1 MYNKS
6 LTLNKTYFI
15 KYLTSMFCRQI
26 NVNLLAAV
34 NVTQCVVK
42 GMIERGVGGSI
53 LNISSSVTI
62 GTYSSILDITFEY
75 LKMFRLPKG

>member
-1 MYNKS
+1 
-6 LTLNKTYFI
+6 
-15 KYLTSMFCRQI
+15 MFCRQI

-53 LNISSSVTI
+53 LNVSSGVTI
-62 GTYSSILDITFEY
+62 ALILTHQF
-75 LKMFRLPKG
+75 